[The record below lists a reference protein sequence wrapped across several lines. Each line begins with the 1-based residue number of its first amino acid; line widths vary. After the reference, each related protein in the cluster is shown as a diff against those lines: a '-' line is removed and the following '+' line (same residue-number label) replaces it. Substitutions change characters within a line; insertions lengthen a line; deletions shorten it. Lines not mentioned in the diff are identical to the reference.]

1 MIHFC
6 KMITNYGRG
15 KRSLAQAYKVTV
27 PGLEFA
33 QIPPFIPSK
42 LHQIESPED
51 AIGNAG
57 LANQVSKNTA
67 DVSTGT
73 DTQEKKDE
81 STGTEDAK
89 DNSSASKNTTSTATS
104 TEEQKDQSESVGTD
118 SVENVDAST
127 DTVTNEDASSTTND
141 NDEKKNEKNDEKEP
155 IPESFPDTAADI
167 SLKAG
172 VASTAAEGASFFLE
186 KLLPYIPNPQ
196 EAVYLPQT
204 FEEKYPNLNK
214 WFELNK
220 GNPEAIRRMENQIQT
235 LDDQNTVERA
245 YKELYNLEKNDPL
258 SVQEK
263 LKVLNDTYTANKL
276 VRDELYD
283 FYEGIKNVKPGE
295 IEEFVRKTEMYSKK
309 IKEASDKG
317 ILTENELNAL
327 KKEMEGMQEIVKL
340 SEKESTLLKGVK
352 ASGKALSTVS
362 KILGGVVTVA
372 SVVDDATKE
381 NDPASKSAL
390 VILDILAGV
399 AGPEIAI
406 PATIVHL
413 LWPESLSNSEKNEFR
428 AEEKEIGDKLKA
440 IGSLEREKEKADPF
454 TKRDFNP
461 HIHDKQKEFNDAIDK
476 HLKKLEVLFNR
487 EWVDAQ
493 GGSGS
498 GLATSLIRGNIPNF
512 NDYEPSGKE
521 NTDIQKLVAR
531 RDGLRQLK
539 FQI

>member
-1 MIHFC
+1 MIA
-6 KMITNYGRG
+6 NYGRG
-15 KRSLAQAYKVTV
+15 KRSLAQVYKVTV

-42 LHQIESPED
+42 LHQIESPEA

-57 LANQVSKNTA
+57 LANQLSKNTA
-67 DVSTGT
+67 DASVGTGA
-73 DTQEKKDE
+73 QQQKDE
-81 STGTEDAK
+81 SESTEDAK
-89 DNSSASKNTTSTATS
+89 DNSSASKD
-104 TEEQKDQSESVGTD
+104 EGVGTD
-118 SVENVDAST
+118 A
-127 DTVTNEDASSTTND
+127 VTNEDASSATNN
-141 NDEKKNEKNDEKEP
+141 NDEKKSEKNDEKLEP

-167 SLKAG
+167 SYKAG
-172 VASTAAEGASFFLE
+172 VASSAAGGASFFLE
-186 KLLPYIPNPQ
+186 KLQPYIPNPQ

-220 GNPEAIRRMENQIQT
+220 GNPEAIRRMENQLKT

-340 SEKESTLLKGVK
+340 SEKESTLLKAVK

-372 SVVDDATKE
+372 SVVADATKE

-390 VILDILAGV
+390 IILDILAGV

-413 LWPESLSNSEKNEFR
+413 LWPESLSDSEKKEFR

-440 IGSLEREKEKADPF
+440 IGSLEREKEKADPERA
-454 TKRDFNP
+454 RDFNP
-461 HIHDKQKEFNDAIDK
+461 KIYKERKGFNDAIDK

-487 EWVDAQ
+487 EWVNAQ

-498 GLATSLIRGNIPNF
+498 GLATALIRGNIPNF

-521 NTDIQKLVAR
+521 NTDIQKLLAR